1 MVEIGTVSEVS
12 KLSIQLSGVFA
23 VVGIGLMYLYIGI
36 SNAADTTKVLWAST
50 LSLAVAF
57 IFLVIWTISRDT
69 IRSYER
75 EQKRK
80 MMP

>member
-1 MVEIGTVSEVS
+1 MS

-36 SNAADTTKVLWAST
+36 SDAADTTKVLWAST

-69 IRSYER
+69 IRSFER

>member
-36 SNAADTTKVLWAST
+36 SDAADTTKVLWAST

>member
-12 KLSIQLSGVFA
+12 KLSIQLSGIFA
-23 VVGIGLMYLYIGI
+23 VVGIGLMYLYVGM
-36 SNAADTTKVLWAST
+36 SDAADTTKVLWAST

-69 IRSYER
+69 IRSFER

>member
-23 VVGIGLMYLYIGI
+23 VIGIGLMYLYVGI
-36 SNAADTTKVLWAST
+36 SDAADTTKVLWAST